1 MGPADFE
8 RLSDYQRD
16 CLRRTFRHQT
26 SKEIARDLG
35 KSKYA
40 IDQAIERAVRTLGAS
55 SRIDAARAL
64 AAHEGTSDRITGD
77 PVHLANPTPSV
88 ATLPVAAGDDG
99 GPIVEAAVDLRGQ
112 SPVNR
117 STPFRLPLRRHG
129 EDGNTLGI
137 GTRLIW
143 LLILP
148 LAMAIAFGMLANGL
162 KLVSDVTLAI
172 VSPK

>member
-1 MGPADFE
+1 MGDPDFD

-40 IDQAIERAVRTLGAS
+40 IDQAIERAVRTLGVT

-64 AAHEGTSDRITGD
+64 AAHESTSDRITGD
-77 PVHLANPTPSV
+77 PVHLAATPLPA
-88 ATLPVAAGDDG
+88 ATLPVAADHVG
-99 GPIVEAAVDLRGQ
+99 GPVAEAAVDLRGQ
-112 SPVNR
+112 PSVNR

-129 EDGNTLGI
+129 EDGNDLSI
-137 GTRLIW
+137 GTRLVW
-143 LLILP
+143 LIILP

-162 KLVSDVTLAI
+162 KLVSDVVSAI

>member
-1 MGPADFE
+1 MGPADFD

-35 KSKYA
+35 KSKFA
-40 IDQAIERAVRTLGAS
+40 IDQAIERAVRRLGAS

-64 AAHEGTSDRITGD
+64 ADHEGASDRMTGD
-77 PVHLANPTPSV
+77 PVHLAAPPLSAPSRPTAV
-88 ATLPVAAGDDG
+88 GTTG
-99 GPIVEAAVDLRGQ
+99 GPIVEAARHLSGQ
-112 SPVNR
+112 PPVNR
-117 STPFRLPLRRHG
+117 STSFRLPLRRHG
-129 EDGNTLGI
+129 DDGNDLSI
-137 GTRLIW
+137 GSRLAW
-143 LLILP
+143 LIILP

-162 KLVSDVTLAI
+162 KLVSDVVSAI

>member
-1 MGPADFE
+1 MGPADFD

-64 AAHEGTSDRITGD
+64 AEHEGASDRITGD
-77 PVHLANPTPSV
+77 PVHLV
-88 ATLPVAAGDDG
+88 APPLPAPLPD
-99 GPIVEAAVDLRGQ
+99 EALGITSGRLLKR
-112 SPVNR
+112 R
-117 STPFRLPLRRHG
+117 STLSVNLASIGPLQSRCR
-129 EDGNTLGI
+129 
-137 GTRLIW
+137 
-143 LLILP
+143 
-148 LAMAIAFGMLANGL
+148 
-162 KLVSDVTLAI
+162 
-172 VSPK
+172 

>member
-1 MGPADFE
+1 MGPADFD

-55 SRIDAARAL
+55 SRIEAARTL
-64 AAHEGTSDRITGD
+64 ADYEGTSDRITGD
-77 PVHLANPTPSV
+77 LVHLAASPRLAPIPEQAVGIT
-88 ATLPVAAGDDG
+88 G
-99 GPIVEAAVDLRGQ
+99 GPIAEAMVDPVGQ
-112 SPVNR
+112 PPVNR
-117 STPFRLPLRRHG
+117 SIAIPLPLRRRG
-129 EDGNTLGI
+129 DDGNDLSI
-137 GTRLIW
+137 GARLAW
-143 LLILP
+143 LIILP

-162 KLVSDVTLAI
+162 KLVSDVVSAI
-172 VSPK
+172 VSPR